1 MSIETLEGQMG
12 YISQNR
18 ETHKMAWELNVP
30 WVVREWAAWYYISEL
45 MRRHPNVFTPVA
57 RFTMQKELM
66 DMESGSEEGS
76 LMIRVNRTGSITI
89 WGNHKHPDR
98 CPVEEGAEPNENMHI
113 HLLDVYLAANPR
125 EIIKE
130 IEACAGLIAPRETPL
145 TGPATIGPRV
155 IAELIRSRLH
165 TDRAIVP
172 VGVFQSS
179 EYGDSIDKDMIREFS
194 GLIDLANLEFRP
206 EWHSIT
212 EHPVPLYS
220 GLYGMFELLGPA
232 SNDGAKNLLFII
244 DIKTGVLHFEDSQL
258 DLMRLYD
265 ANGRNIQ
272 ATVAALLY
280 K

>member
-1 MSIETLEGQMG
+1 MG
-12 YISQNR
+12 YISENR
-18 ETHKMAWELNVP
+18 QAHKMAWELNVP
-30 WVVREWAAWYYISEL
+30 WAVREWAAWYYISEL
-45 MRRHPNVFTPVA
+45 MRRHPHLFNPVA
-57 RFTMQKELM
+57 RFTMQKDLM
-66 DMESGSEEGS
+66 DMETGSEEGS

-98 CPVEEGAEPNENMHI
+98 CPVEEGGEPNEHMQI
-113 HLLDVYLAANPR
+113 HLLDVYLADEPR
-125 EIIKE
+125 DIIME

-165 TDRAIVP
+165 TDRAIIP

-179 EYGDSIDKDMIREFS
+179 EYGDSIEKDMLREFS
-194 GLIDLANLEFRP
+194 GLSALANLEFRP
-206 EWHSIT
+206 EWHSIY

-220 GLYGMFELLGPA
+220 GLYGMYELPRP
-232 SNDGAKNLLFII
+232 SSIDEQRKLLFII
-244 DIKTGVLHFEDSQL
+244 DIKTGVLHYKDSQV

-272 ATVAALLY
+272 ATVAALFY
-280 K
+280 T